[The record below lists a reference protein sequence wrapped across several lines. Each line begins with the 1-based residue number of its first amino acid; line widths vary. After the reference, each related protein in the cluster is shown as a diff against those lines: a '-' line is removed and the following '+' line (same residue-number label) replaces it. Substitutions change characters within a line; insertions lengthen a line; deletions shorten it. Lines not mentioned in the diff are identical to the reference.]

1 VNGRHRPTAVL
12 IAHPGAELY
21 GSDLVM
27 LESVSALVDS
37 GNTVTVVLPG
47 DGPLVAELERRGAVT
62 VFCRTPVLRKSIL
75 RPAGAGVFIRD
86 AIIGVIA
93 GLAVLLRARPDIVY
107 VNTVTLPLWMFL
119 ARLRGVPVIGHIHEA
134 ERDAPG
140 LIRRALAAPLLL
152 CTSVITNSDHCRDV
166 VSETYPG
173 LRRRITVVANP
184 IVGPQ
189 HPEPARAALV
199 DRVRLVYVGRLSE
212 RKGVDIA
219 VRALAR
225 YRDAGH
231 AAELHLV
238 GDVFPG
244 YEWYLTRLH
253 DLVHAED
260 LDSCVYFHGYQRNVW
275 PFLAAADILLVPS
288 VLEEGFG
295 NTAVEGTLAAR
306 PVVVSDTSGLREAS
320 AGFASARRVRPGD
333 ATALADAVSRIV
345 RDWPHERLSA
355 ATDRFLA
362 RDRHAPAAYRS
373 SIRDAVG
380 HVLHPAT
387 AGLTVSGRP
396 AGSAHITVLSSSL
409 NEGKA
414 PWNRSTI

>member
-1 VNGRHRPTAVL
+1 MTARHRPTTVL

-27 LESVSALVDS
+27 LESVSALVES

-47 DGPLVAELERRGAVT
+47 TGPLVAELERRGAAT

-75 RPAGAGVFIRD
+75 RPAGAAAFLRDTIVGGV
-86 AIIGVIA
+86 AGV
-93 GLAVLLRARPDIVY
+93 GVLLRTRPDVVY
-107 VNTVTLPLWMFL
+107 VNTVTLPLWVLL
-119 ARLRGVPVIGHIHEA
+119 ARLGRLPVIAHIHEA
-134 ERDAPG
+134 ERAAPG
-140 LIRRALAAPLLL
+140 LIRRALATPLLL
-152 CTSVITNSDHCRDV
+152 CASVITNSDHCRDV
-166 VSETYPG
+166 VSETFPA
-173 LRRRITVVANP
+173 LRRRTTVVANP

-189 HPEPARAALV
+189 HPEPARAALT

-212 RKGVDIA
+212 RKGVDVA

-225 YRDAGH
+225 YRSSGH

-253 DLVHAED
+253 QLVHAEG
-260 LDSCVYFHGYQRNVW
+260 LDDCVHFHGYQRNVW
-275 PFLAAADILLVPS
+275 PFLAASDILLVPS

-320 AGFASARRVRPGD
+320 AGFASTLRVPPGD
-333 ATALADAVSRIV
+333 SSAIADAVSRIV
-345 RDWPHERLSA
+345 QDWPHERLA
-355 ATDRFLA
+355 AVTDQFLA
-362 RDRHAPAAYRS
+362 RDRHAIAGYRSAITDAVSHAQHPAA
-373 SIRDAVG
+373 
-380 HVLHPAT
+380 
-387 AGLTVSGRP
+387 AGSRVSGRP
-396 AGSAHITVLSSSL
+396 VGTAQITALTPSL